1 MNIIQKLLYRN
12 RSRLD
17 RNQKVRGLSTAELVG
32 IIVIVGILGAIGG
45 TYITGL
51 VTQASKNSVAQN
63 ASTLNTLYASATAA
77 GCTIG
82 PGAGNLDTTTAATAV
97 ASFNSGVKD
106 STGTVTYQMT
116 PAATPASYDI
126 SATPPLVFSVHAGA
140 STP

>member
-51 VTQASKNSVAQN
+51 VTQASKNSIAQN

-77 GCTIG
+77 GAVLGT
-82 PGAGNLDTTTAATAV
+82 GAGQLNLASAQTAV
-97 ASFNSGVKD
+97 DSFNAGVKD
-106 STGTVTYQMT
+106 STGTVNYQMT
-116 PAATPASYDI
+116 PPATDTSYTI
-126 SATPPLVFSVHAGA
+126 SGAPIVFSPAPNA
-140 STP
+140 TTP